1 MTAIFSDQIIQKLC
15 VSQSAKKGKPLSDV
29 SQRVKNEIDRLSDSD
44 RCFLATCIEFD
55 ANFVT
60 LAQLYDKKPK
70 TVEKRYLGILKKIKQ
85 RI

>member
-1 MTAIFSDQIIQKLC
+1 MSVIFSDQRIQRFC
-15 VSQSAKKGKPLSDV
+15 VEQSSKKGKDFSYV
-29 SQRVKNEIDRLSDSD
+29 SQRVKSEIEGLSDSD
-44 RCFLATCIEFD
+44 RSFLATCIEFD

-70 TVEKRYLGILKKIKQ
+70 TVEKRYLGILKNIKQ